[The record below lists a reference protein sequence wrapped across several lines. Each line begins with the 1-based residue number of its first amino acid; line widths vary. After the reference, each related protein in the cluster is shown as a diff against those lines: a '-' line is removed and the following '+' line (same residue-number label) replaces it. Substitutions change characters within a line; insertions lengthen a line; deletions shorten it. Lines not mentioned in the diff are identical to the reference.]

1 MDQSIKLRGQLYWV
15 IIHQTPKELIMTASF
30 CSSCGAQTGST
41 DTSLSWT
48 CSACA
53 TRHHKSPIPVAVG
66 VVPIVQEDGAF
77 VGLVG
82 VVRKTENSNQILLPD
97 GVLEIGEDAVSA
109 AARTVFEHTG
119 LLIDLDDTTAVETY
133 PTTDG
138 RHVLLA
144 VEFPPIE
151 WDLFNKA
158 VEEFKSNAFATDV
171 LVLDSTTPLEYDS
184 HEAIV
189 SKTCAHFFRPRKH
202 KM

>member
-1 MDQSIKLRGQLYWV
+1 MA
-15 IIHQTPKELIMTASF
+15 ASY
-30 CSSCGAQTGST
+30 CSSCGVPTGSV

-48 CSACA
+48 CPSCS
-53 TRHHKSPIPVAVG
+53 HHHHQSPIPVAIAVI
-66 VVPIVQEDGAF
+66 PIVNEGTF
-77 VGLVG
+77 VGIAG

-109 AARTVFEHTG
+109 AARTVFEYTG

-158 VEEFKSNAFATDV
+158 AEEFKSNAFASDM
-171 LVLDSTTPLEYDS
+171 LVVDNTTPLEYDS

-189 SKTCAHFFRPRKH
+189 SKTCTQFFRPRKH

>member
-1 MDQSIKLRGQLYWV
+1 
-15 IIHQTPKELIMTASF
+15 MTASF

-82 VVRKTENSNQILLPD
+82 VVRKSEKTTQILLPD
-97 GVLEIGEDAVSA
+97 GVLDVGEDAVSA

-119 LLIDLDDTTAVETY
+119 LLIDLDDTTLVETHASE
-133 PTTDG
+133 DG
-138 RHVLLA
+138 QHVLLA
-144 VEFPPIE
+144 VQFPSISWE
-151 WDLFNKA
+151 LFNKA
-158 VEEFKSNAFATDV
+158 AEEFQENPNAHSVVVVDT
-171 LVLDSTTPLEYDS
+171 TTPLEFALY
-184 HEAIV
+184 ETIV
-189 SKTCAHFFRPRKH
+189 SKTCSAFFSPRKH